1 MFYYTSFLSRKTGMA
16 MGPFHNTYTSLI
28 VLGPFHNTYT
38 SLIVLQLFDTCVDGK
53 QCFEVNM
60 SVKGSVFIKKMVLL

>member
-1 MFYYTSFLSRKTGMA
+1 MFYYTSFLSRKTEMV
-16 MGPFHNTYTSLI
+16 M
-28 VLGPFHNTYT
+28 GPFHNTYT
-38 SLIVLQLFDTCVDGK
+38 SLIVLQLLDTCVDGK

>member
-1 MFYYTSFLSRKTGMA
+1 MFYYTSFLSRKTGMT
-16 MGPFHNTYTSLI
+16 M
-28 VLGPFHNTYT
+28 GPFHNTYT